1 MIHYTPVGGGGLEP
15 LTLSPGE
22 GSGSGGR
29 GIQHH
34 SPIQLPSTT
43 FLNSHIT
50 K

>member
-22 GSGSGGR
+22 GSGSGR